1 MRFWRSLALI
11 AFPLVLSAPPAFAR
25 THSAASHRA
34 SFQHSRHRDALA
46 SSHRHAVH
54 PHRRYALRNRGRI
67 YAFAP
72 WQQQQDFA
80 RYQSFDGF
88 DKAHAERFNDQY
100 SSRRYQARWNRVPLA
115 EPGLGEGSQFQG
127 MAEQAASAN
136 GVPVSLVNR
145 VIKRE
150 SGGNSRAVSRGN
162 YGLMQIRLGTA
173 RAMGYAGSAA
183 GLLDPAT
190 NMNYAVRYLAGAYRA
205 AGGNESRAVA
215 LYARGYNATP
225 RLQQANY

>member
-1 MRFWRSLALI
+1 MRFWHSLALI
-11 AFPLVLSAPPAFAR
+11 AFPLVALAPPAFAR
-25 THSAASHRA
+25 AHSTASHRA
-34 SFQHSRHRDALA
+34 SFQHPRHRDGLA

-54 PHRRYALRNRGRI
+54 PHRRYALRNQSRV

-88 DKAHAERFNDQY
+88 DKAHVERFNDQY
-100 SSRRYQARWNRVPLA
+100 SARRHQARWNRARLS
-115 EPGLGEGSQFQG
+115 EPGFGESSQFQG

-173 RAMGYAGSAA
+173 RAMGYGGSAA

-190 NMNYAVRYLAGAYRA
+190 NMTYAVRYLAGAYRA

-225 RLQQANY
+225 RLREAAY

>member
-1 MRFWRSLALI
+1 MRLWRSLALI
-11 AFPLVLSAPPAFAR
+11 AFSLVALAPPAFAR
-25 THSAASHRA
+25 GHSAASHRA
-34 SFQHSRHRDALA
+34 SHQHSRFRDGLA
-46 SSHRHAVH
+46 WSHRHAVH
-54 PHRRYALRNRGRI
+54 PDRRYALRNRGRV

-72 WQQQQDFA
+72 WQQQQHFA
-80 RYQSFDGF
+80 DYQSFDGYN
-88 DKAHAERFNDQY
+88 KPYAERFNDRY
-100 SSRRYQARWNRVPLA
+100 SGRRYQARWNRAPVT
-115 EPGLGEGSQFQG
+115 EPSFGESSQFQG

-145 VIKRE
+145 VIRRE

-173 RAMGYAGSAA
+173 RAMGYSGSAA

-190 NMNYAVRYLAGAYRA
+190 NVTYAVRYLAGAYRA

-225 RLQQANY
+225 RLQEAAY